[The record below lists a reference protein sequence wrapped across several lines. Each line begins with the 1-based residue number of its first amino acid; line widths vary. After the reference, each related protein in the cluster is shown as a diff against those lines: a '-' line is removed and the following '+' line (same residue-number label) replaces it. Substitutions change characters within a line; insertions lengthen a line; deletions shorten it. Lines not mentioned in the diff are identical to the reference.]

1 MTKIIGITGGIGT
14 GKSTVSSYLRQKGYR
29 VLDADEMARGISQK
43 EEVLKEVIES
53 FGDDFVID
61 GKLNREK
68 MAEEIFS
75 NAEKKEILESIITN
89 RIIVSA
95 KDIFNRIRSEDKEQ
109 FVFFDAPTLI
119 ESGASVL
126 VDKIL
131 LVTADIDIRLKRVS
145 DRDRCDEK
153 AVLDRIGNQMA
164 DEEKRKASDYVID
177 NSKDEEKLYKEIE
190 SFLKNIE

>member
-145 DRDRCDEK
+145 DRDGCDEK
-153 AVLDRIGNQMA
+153 AVLDRINNQMA